1 MFPDQNIQPE
11 AKQKLPLC
19 SSSWLVIP
27 RMVCR
32 VNCLI
37 MYIVGTPLQFSL
49 LITFCSGGNISD
61 GDMWRERERNVK
73 IRMKRHQ
80 TMMKAWL
87 VSEPSNFIWIQLTN
101 IEQLC
106 PKLYIV

>member
-27 RMVCR
+27 GMVCR

-49 LITFCSGGNISD
+49 LISFCSGGNISD
-61 GDMWRERERNVK
+61 AEMWREREKCKN
-73 IRMKRHQ
+73 
-80 TMMKAWL
+80 
-87 VSEPSNFIWIQLTN
+87 SNETPPNNDESMASFGA
-101 IEQLC
+101 
-106 PKLYIV
+106 K